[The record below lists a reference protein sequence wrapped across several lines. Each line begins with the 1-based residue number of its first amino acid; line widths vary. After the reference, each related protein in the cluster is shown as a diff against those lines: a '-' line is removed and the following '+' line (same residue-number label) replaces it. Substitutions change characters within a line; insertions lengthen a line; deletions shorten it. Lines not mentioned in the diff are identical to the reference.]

1 MGITTKQILV
11 KGKVQG
17 VFFRAT
23 AKDVAEE
30 NNLTGWVRNTSDGD
44 VEALVTGEEEN
55 VSAFIRWCRQ
65 GPRRAEVAEVIVTP
79 TALQSFS
86 EFKVRRGE

>member
-1 MGITTKQILV
+1 MAVITRQILV

-17 VFFRAT
+17 VFFRAS
-23 AKDVAEE
+23 AKEVAEE
-30 NNLTGWVRNTSDGD
+30 NNLTGWVRNTNNSD
-44 VEALVTGEEEN
+44 VESVVAGEEEK

-65 GPRRAEVAEVIVTP
+65 GPRRAVVTEVIVTP
-79 TALQSFS
+79 TALQLFQ